1 MELFAKGKRS
11 EVYRDGDVIIKIE
24 REDIQAV
31 ERIRNEAK
39 WLKILNRYNI
49 GPKFIKRVDK
59 KLYMEFIDGEK
70 ILDYSKNASKK
81 DLKKVLLDLLDQC
94 RTLDKLK
101 VNKYEMHKPL
111 KHVLVR
117 NGKVVMID
125 FERCK
130 NVLKPKNVT
139 QVSQFLARYF
149 KISGILEKAKK
160 YKETFSENEYKEV
173 RKCLTNTL

>member
-11 EVYRDGDVIIKIE
+11 QVYKEGDVIIKVE

-39 WLKILNRYNI
+39 WLKILNEKGI
-49 GPKFIKRVDK
+49 GPKFIKRVNK
-59 KLYMEFIDGEK
+59 KLYMEFIDGER
-70 ILDYSKNASKK
+70 ILDFSEKANKK

-94 RTLDKLK
+94 RTLDKLN
-101 VNKYEMHKPL
+101 VNKYEMHRPL

-117 NGKVVMID
+117 KNKVVMID

-130 NVLKPKNVT
+130 YVLKPKNIT
-139 QVSQFLARYF
+139 QVCQFIARYY

-160 YKETFSENEYKEV
+160 YKETFSENDYKEV